1 MYSLLGTS
9 RKKKKKK
16 NGRLRPEDTLTVFFD
31 LKFFTSN
38 KSPKAFE
45 FKKKKKTVFVCFS
58 NGQSN
63 RLSIFLRK
71 SLETVLTAKKNN
83 LKFPR
88 SRGGEGGVSVGGGE
102 RETNELL
109 IDCTADAKLESERNK
124 NVNSIPSHT

>member
-9 RKKKKKK
+9 RKKKRKK

-45 FKKKKKTVFVCFS
+45 FKKKKKPFS
-58 NGQSN
+58 FALNGQSN